1 MERSRSVWI
10 KRLSPEVQP
19 RGLWD
24 SPRSINK
31 ARRCASLRKPI
42 WENPARISTKNSIQ
56 IWLIFV
62 NGLLRF
68 KNSERIV
75 TPAPHPLMTG

>member
-1 MERSRSVWI
+1 MWI
-10 KRLSPEVQP
+10 KRPGPEVQR

-24 SPRSINK
+24 SSQAINR
-31 ARRCASLRKPI
+31 AHRCATLKLSN
-42 WENPARISTKNSIQ
+42 WENPARITPKFSIQ

-68 KNSERIV
+68 NNSERIV
-75 TPAPHPLMTG
+75 ARPPQPLMTR

>member
-1 MERSRSVWI
+1 MWI
-10 KRLSPEVQP
+10 KRPGPEVQP

-24 SPRSINK
+24 SSQAINS
-31 ARRCASLRKPI
+31 APLCASLAVSN
-42 WENPARISTKNSIQ
+42 WENPARITLKFSIQ
-56 IWLIFV
+56 IWLSFV

-75 TPAPHPLMTG
+75 ARPPHRLMTR

>member
-1 MERSRSVWI
+1 VWI
-10 KRLSPEVQP
+10 KRPGREVQG

-24 SPRSINK
+24 SPRIINR
-31 ARRCASLRKPI
+31 AACCATWEVSH
-42 WENPARISTKNSIQ
+42 WENPVRISGKFSIQ
-56 IWLIFV
+56 VWLSFV

-75 TPAPHPLMTG
+75 ARLPHPLMSG